1 MRQHGPRRG
10 WIARALRRIG
20 LDHNPMRRG
29 TDRIEA
35 IARAGLLAA
44 FLIAAPV
51 VTAYVSHEIYVSGLR
66 TARAQAAAWHRVP
79 ALVLTAEPVATRWL
93 PAQPPTRYSVRWAT
107 PDGSSQTGEIIR
119 ATDTTAGG
127 TLTVWIDDKGRLTH
141 PPLSRADVT
150 GQVIRAAVAVPV
162 VLALLLAAV
171 GGVISVILD
180 RHRLARWEADWSA
193 VEPQW
198 TGRR

>member
-1 MRQHGPRRG
+1 MRQHGPRQG
-10 WIARALRRIG
+10 LIGRALRRIG
-20 LDHNPMRRG
+20 LDRNPMRRG

-44 FLIAAPV
+44 FLVAAPV
-51 VTAYVSHEIYVSGLR
+51 VTAYLSHEIYVCGLR

-79 ALVLTAEPVATRWL
+79 AVVLTAEPVAARWL

-107 PDGSSQTGEIIR
+107 PDGSSRTGEIIR
-119 ATDTTAGG
+119 AADTTAGG
-127 TLTVWIDDKGRLTH
+127 TLTVWIDDTGRLTH

-150 GQVIRAAVAVPV
+150 GQVIQAAVAVPV
-162 VLALLLAAV
+162 VLALLLAAA
-171 GGVISVILD
+171 GGVVSLILD